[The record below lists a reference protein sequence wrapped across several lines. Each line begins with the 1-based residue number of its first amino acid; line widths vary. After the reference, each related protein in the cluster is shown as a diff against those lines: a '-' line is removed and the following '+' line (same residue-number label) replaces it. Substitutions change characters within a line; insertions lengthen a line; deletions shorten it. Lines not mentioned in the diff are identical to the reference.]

1 MAYYAPRHRRSAAL
15 PSLDD
20 GPTAS
25 SLRRLAEHPVSATL
39 ATAEDRGLRPVV
51 VEAHGLTAGYGGTP
65 AIHDIDLE
73 VRAGEVVALLGANGA
88 GKTTTLLTLAGEVT
102 PIAGSVVFH
111 GDARRRRLHQ
121 RARKGLGFL
130 TEERCVFM
138 QLTGW
143 QNLKLG
149 RGRPEGAL
157 EFFPELE
164 EHLGKKVGLLSGG
177 QQQMLALGRVLAA
190 EPRVLLADELSL
202 GLAPMVVER
211 LLTAVRAAADAGVAV
226 ILVEQHVRQALAVA
240 DRVHVLRRG
249 RVVLSGSADDLRG
262 DADGIAAHYLTGEA

>member
-1 MAYYAPRHRRSAAL
+1 MTTTATP
-15 PSLDD
+15 
-20 GPTAS
+20 GP
-25 SLRRLAEHPVSATL
+25 ATSPARAGDVL
-39 ATAEDRGLRPVV
+39 VQAR
-51 VEAHGLTAGYGGTP
+51 GLTAGYGGTP
-65 AIHDIDLE
+65 AIHGIDLE
-73 VRAGEVVALLGANGA
+73 ARAGEVVALLGANGA
-88 GKTTTLLTLAGEVT
+88 GKTTTLLTLAGEVA
-102 PIAGSVVFH
+102 PISGSVVFR

-121 RARKGLGFL
+121 RARQGLGFL

-149 RGRPEGAL
+149 RGRPQKAL
-157 EFFPELE
+157 QLFPELE
-164 EHLGKKVGLLSGG
+164 EHLDKKVGLLSGG

-190 EPRVLLADELSL
+190 QPRVLLADELSL

-211 LLTAVRAAADAGVAV
+211 LLTAVRAAADDGVAV
-226 ILVEQHVRQALAVA
+226 ILVEQHVRQALAIA

-249 RVVLSGSADDLRG
+249 RVVLSGSADELRG

>member
-1 MAYYAPRHRRSAAL
+1 MTTTATP
-15 PSLDD
+15 
-20 GPTAS
+20 GP
-25 SLRRLAEHPVSATL
+25 ATSPARAGDVL
-39 ATAEDRGLRPVV
+39 VQAR
-51 VEAHGLTAGYGGTP
+51 GLTAGYGGTP
-65 AIHDIDLE
+65 AIHGIDLE
-73 VRAGEVVALLGANGA
+73 ARAGEVVALLGANGA
-88 GKTTTLLTLAGEVT
+88 GKTTTLLTLAGEVA
-102 PIAGSVVFH
+102 PISGSVVFH

-121 RARKGLGFL
+121 RARQGLGFL

-149 RGRPEGAL
+149 RGRPQKAL
-157 EFFPELE
+157 QLFPELE
-164 EHLGKKVGLLSGG
+164 EHLDKKVGLLSGG

-190 EPRVLLADELSL
+190 QPRVLLADELSL

-211 LLTAVRAAADAGVAV
+211 LLTAVRAAADDGVAV
-226 ILVEQHVRQALAVA
+226 ILVEQHVRQALAIA

-249 RVVLSGSADDLRG
+249 RVVLSGSADELRG